1 MKKSTSP
8 FFLTLSMMLLAQGV
22 FAQGSGSQG
31 SDLLLYGLL
40 AAVVLIFFYLLMQ
53 VSDHMLAIEAQRM
66 GLNPDQRK
74 KVGLIPSLTAGIFS
88 KSAPAYVCKAPYIPL
103 KKGFNILLE
112 GVAEK
117 KVAAGDQVRTF
128 GLEPGQFLGMSPIPK
143 VLVEEGANVKA
154 GDLLFYDKKRP
165 EIQYAAPVSGEVIEI
180 RRGEKRAI
188 TAIVILADKEIQYRT
203 FDAFDWE
210 RSSREDLVT
219 YLLEAGVWPHIRQ
232 RPYNIV
238 PNPQDIPRDI
248 FISTFDTAPLA
259 PDLDLVV
266 EGRGEHFQK
275 GLDVLSK
282 LTPGKV
288 VLGLNANGKSSPSP
302 VFTNAQGVEK
312 YWFSGKHPAGN
323 PGVQIHNIRPISTK
337 DQVWVLGVQ
346 DVLTMGALFA
356 SKKYDAARTV
366 AVAGAELNHPQYVR
380 TYLGASIADLVKD
393 NLKHEHVRAIS
404 GDILSGSKLGMSD
417 FLGFYD
423 DQLTI
428 VKEGDD
434 VELFGWL
441 IPQEGRPSVSGTY
454 PNVLFPGRQYQ
465 ASTNTR
471 GERRAFVMTGQ
482 YEDLLPISIYPQHV
496 LKAVIT
502 GDYEGMEGLGLK
514 ELVEEDVALCEF
526 ACTSKQPLQKILR
539 EGLDLMHAEE

>member
-8 FFLTLSMMLLAQGV
+8 FFLTLSILMLAQDI

-74 KVGLIPSLTAGIFS
+74 KVGIIPSLTAGMFS
-88 KSAPAYVCKAPYIPL
+88 KSAPAYVGKAPYIPL

-112 GVAEK
+112 GAAEK
-117 KVAAGDQVRTF
+117 KIVPGDQVRTF

-154 GDLLFYDKKRP
+154 GDLLFFDKKRP
-165 EIQYAAPVSGEVIEI
+165 EIKYAAPVSGEVIEI

-188 TAIVILADKEIQYRT
+188 TAVVILADKEVQYRS
-203 FDAFDWE
+203 FEAFDLE
-210 RSSREDLVT
+210 KSSREDLVT

-266 EGRGEHFQK
+266 EGRGAQFQK
-275 GLDVLSK
+275 GLDVLGK

-288 VLGLNANGKSSPSP
+288 VLGLNANGKTAPSP
-302 VFTNAQGVEK
+302 VFTDAQGVEK

-323 PGVQIHNIRPISTK
+323 PGVQIHNIRPVGTK
-337 DQVWVLGVQ
+337 DHVWVVGVQ
-346 DVLTMGALFA
+346 DVITIGALFA
-356 SKKYDAARTV
+356 DKKYDAGRV
-366 AVAGAELNHPQYVR
+366 AVVAGAELNQPQYVR
-380 TYLGASIADLVKD
+380 TYLGASIADLVKN
-393 NLKHEHVRAIS
+393 NLKHDHVRAIS
-404 GDILSGSKLGMSD
+404 GDILSGKKLDMTD

-434 VELFGWL
+434 FELFGWL

-454 PNVLFPGRQYQ
+454 PNALFPARKYQ

-471 GERRAFVMTGQ
+471 GERRAFVVTGQ
-482 YEDLLPISIYPQHV
+482 YEDLLPMSIYPQHV
-496 LKAVIT
+496 LKAVIN